1 MIIDMRTYT
10 HKPSRYRQFLKIYQE
25 TGYAITSKF
34 LGFNVGLFTTSS
46 DTVNRTV
53 QWFAYESHDH
63 RDECRRNYL
72 TSATKQA
79 FTNGDEG
86 ADGCIRTQESRV
98 MIPTSFSPLRD
109 RDPNNPVLKAADCPK
124 RIFEFNTYYCQPG
137 HLTQALDVVEH
148 KLYPEAQKHAHWII
162 AYLTGDAGPE
172 RIYELRA
179 YVTLQER
186 MEANARMRADAD
198 YSAAYGELCRH
209 LRDTD
214 SVIWETMPM
223 SAIQ

>member
-25 TGYAITSKF
+25 SGYAITSKY
-34 LGFNVGLFTTSS
+34 LGFNIGLFTTSS

-53 QWFAYESHDH
+53 QWFAYEDHDH
-63 RDECRRNYL
+63 RDQCRRDYL
-72 TSATKQA
+72 SSAVKQA
-79 FTNGDEG
+79 FTNGNEG

-98 MIPTSFSPLRD
+98 MIPTSFSPLQN
-109 RDPNNPVLKAADCPK
+109 RDPDNPILQAADCPR
-124 RIFEFNTYYCQPG
+124 RIFEFNTYYCKPG
-137 HLTQALDVVEH
+137 QLKQALNVVEH
-148 KLYPEAQKHAHWII
+148 KFYPAAEKYAHWII

-172 RIYELRA
+172 RICELRA
-179 YVTLQER
+179 YRSLQER
-186 MEANARMRADAD
+186 MEANAAMHANPEYAAA
-198 YSAAYGELCRH
+198 YSALCDH

-214 SVIWETMPM
+214 SVIWEAMPM